1 MRGSAYTYL
10 FGFLGRG
17 LDKRCNRSKIGV
29 MLILL
34 AVLVGLGLAVQALA
48 VVGTVV
54 FVRRAMSSMRQF
66 IEPTAENELS
76 PLAQI
81 TRAMGQDFAK
91 CIIIQLKQS
100 LSAPATQLVRQENAI
115 NQEMTEAA
123 IGEQSP
129 GISALLGILPKNVQK
144 RVLGNP
150 AAAMALVGM
159 LGRMGGGAPGANG
172 NGGGNTHKSSVQLR
186 LQNLR

>member
-1 MRGSAYTYL
+1 
-10 FGFLGRG
+10 
-17 LDKRCNRSKIGV
+17 
-29 MLILL
+29 MLVLL

-54 FVRRAMSSMRQF
+54 FVRRAMATMRQF

-123 IGEQSP
+123 IGEQAP

-159 LGRMGGGAPGANG
+159 LGRFGGGGAPSGNG

-186 LQNLR
+186 LQNLL